1 MRSRYQHILVP
12 VDFGPRNQ
20 WAVDV
25 AIEVAQV
32 NSSRV
37 TLLHVVESID
47 SAAEDME
54 IQEFLQRCA
63 QRAEVDLERYAQPF
77 ADIGLAVDYHVVI
90 GRRVA
95 EVINWVDAHAV
106 DLVILSSHPVDPE
119 QPAQSLATLS
129 YQVALGAPCSVFL
142 VKTPASD
149 QTVDST

>member
-12 VDFGPRNQ
+12 VDFGPRSQ

-47 SAAEDME
+47 SAGEDAE
-54 IQEFLQRCA
+54 IQDFLQRCA

-77 ADIGLAVDYHVVI
+77 ADIGLTVDFHVVT
-90 GRRVA
+90 GRRVP
-95 EVINWVDAHAV
+95 EVIGWTVAHSV
-106 DLVILSSHPVDPE
+106 DLIVLSSHPVDP
-119 QPAQSLATLS
+119 QHPAQSLATLS

-142 VKTPASD
+142 VKTPASE
-149 QTVDST
+149 QET